1 MIKGAIFRDG
11 YGDGLCRFWIRRLGR
26 TLRTKVRID
35 PEMNTQAKYEKKRCR
50 CESESVPKAVKKRSI
65 TTSICI
71 LSYG

>member
-1 MIKGAIFRDG
+1 MMGMV
-11 YGDGLCRFWIRRLGR
+11 YGDGLCRFWIRRLER

-50 CESESVPKAVKKRSI
+50 CDESESVPKAVKKTSI

>member
-1 MIKGAIFRDG
+1 MMGMVMGFAVSGFVG
-11 YGDGLCRFWIRRLGR
+11 WQLAR